1 MIVTVIVNQASNFNW
16 EYNFWQ
22 RSFWYVWFTAY
33 MLLTWAIDL
42 SGKPR
47 SVAHSTKLELSKQE
61 TFSDS
66 LRPFRWSTDKWHTC
80 LPIMS
85 SIDSFEILNPSA
97 LIAFLSSRAS
107 IDLRYKGYK
116 N

>member
-1 MIVTVIVNQASNFNW
+1 
-16 EYNFWQ
+16 
-22 RSFWYVWFTAY
+22 
-33 MLLTWAIDL
+33 
-42 SGKPR
+42 
-47 SVAHSTKLELSKQE
+47 
-61 TFSDS
+61 
-66 LRPFRWSTDKWHTC
+66 
-80 LPIMS
+80 MS